1 MADEN
6 MTENATFNL
15 GNSATPEGG
24 LPAVQ
29 DTPPGMLSK
38 IGNQAPAGYE
48 PGYSA
53 PARREYEDSFTFK
66 IGSALASWGEQM
78 PVNMKLRLAQDQAD
92 IEQSRNQ
99 LAWANYHQ
107 VQETSRRVAQEHNQN
122 MMFKMFEAAPSIKGR
137 IASITDPAER
147 QVAADWYEKWADS
160 LSPGSGKVFK
170 HMGKSPSTI
179 MGMDRLLKSDTPGGK
194 AARELTNTLGYEN
207 VATNPILNKLVE
219 QQSKDLIP
227 IVVSRFTDAETKQL
241 IAGKMDQTAFRKAF
255 HTAAMDESF
264 GSDPLDIAYAQN
276 VIEEPHAQGTMA
288 AMGVQL
294 DSSAIKMQQK
304 EKPAGEET
312 LSGIKAKE
320 YNKLKN
326 RVALAEQDPEAFAP
340 AHVADMKK
348 QMGILLGTESKDQG
362 SNPNNMVNQR
372 LQIISKGAVADVES
386 IAGMP
391 PGKAKE
397 QAYAWAVQARKEQ
410 DQASGM
416 GSLTAKMA
424 TPGDT
429 SNYILADKLLS
440 TGHAIP
446 VRENVTEGELRT
458 NKNFLKVTP
467 EQKKELRELNVSIES
482 TKQIF
487 ESAEE
492 AFKGDFS
499 KMGLS
504 AAELAMTSEESA
516 LTLGPKLLAKQSYPK
531 LAEYVA
537 RRESTLGKFARSVS
551 GEVGVLTDKDVGRIR
566 NMFPTATDTKTIR
579 KSKEKSIHALIEL
592 NRKFAVE
599 VLAGELS
606 PDEIDTLK
614 RSDKYKNAA
623 QGILGSAEGVS
634 KLETVETVRGESLLE
649 KMRKGK

>member
-1 MADEN
+1 MADEH
-6 MTENATFNL
+6 MTENTTFNL
-15 GNSATPEGG
+15 GNSATSQEN

-66 IGSALASWGEQM
+66 LGSALASWGEQM
-78 PVNMKLRLAQDQAD
+78 PVNMKLRLAQDHAD

-179 MGMDRLLKSDTPGGK
+179 MGMDRLLKSQTPGGK

-241 IAGKMDQTAFRKAF
+241 IAGKMDQTTFRKAF

-320 YNKLKN
+320 YHKLKN
-326 RVALAEQDPEAFAP
+326 RVALAEQDPDAFAP

-372 LQIISKGAVADVES
+372 LQIISKGKVADVES
-386 IAGMP
+386 IASMP
-391 PGKAKE
+391 PGKDKE

-416 GSLTAKMA
+416 GSLSAKMA

-429 SNYILADKLLS
+429 SNYIHADKLLA

-492 AFKGDFS
+492 AFKGDSS

-516 LTLGPKLLAKQSYPK
+516 LTIGPKLLAKQSYPK

-551 GEVGVLTDKDVGRIR
+551 GEVGVLTDQDVGRIR
-566 NMFPTATDTKTIR
+566 NMFPTATDTKSIR
-579 KSKEKSIHALIEL
+579 RSKEKSINALIEL
-592 NRKFAVE
+592 NRKFSVE
-599 VLAGELS
+599 VLAGDLS
-606 PDEIDTLK
+606 PDEVDTLK

-634 KLETVETVRGESLLE
+634 KPETVNTVRGESLLE

>member
-15 GNSATPEGG
+15 GNSATAEG

-53 PARREYEDSFTFK
+53 PARREYEDSFMFK
-66 IGSALASWGEQM
+66 VGSALASWGEQM
-78 PVNMKLRLAQDQAD
+78 PVNMKLRMAQDHAD

-137 IASITDPAER
+137 IASIKDPAER

-179 MGMDRLLKSDTPGGK
+179 MGMDRLLKSTTPGGK

-227 IVVSRFTDAETKQL
+227 IVVSRFTDEETKQL

-304 EKPAGEET
+304 EKPEGEET

-320 YNKLKN
+320 YHKLKN
-326 RVALAEQDPEAFAP
+326 RVALAEQDPDAFAP

-372 LQIISKGAVADVES
+372 LQIISKGKVADVES
-386 IAGMP
+386 IASMP
-391 PGKAKE
+391 PGKDKE
-397 QAYAWAVQARKEQ
+397 QAYAWATQARKEQ

-429 SNYILADKLLS
+429 SNYILADKLLA

-492 AFKGDFS
+492 AFKGDSS

-551 GEVGVLTDKDVGRIR
+551 GEVGVLTDQDVGRIR

-599 VLAGELS
+599 VLAGDLS
-606 PDEIDTLK
+606 PDEVDTLK

-634 KLETVETVRGESLLE
+634 KVETVNTVRSESLLE

>member
-1 MADEN
+1 

-15 GNSATPEGG
+15 GNSTEQA
-24 LPAVQ
+24 LPVVQ

-38 IGNQAPAGYE
+38 IGTQAPAGYT

-66 IGSALASWGEQM
+66 LGSALASWGEQM
-78 PVNMKLRLAQDQAD
+78 PVNMKLRLAQDHAD

-107 VQETSRRVAQEHNQN
+107 VQETSRRIAQEHNQN

-147 QVAADWYEKWADS
+147 QAAADWYEKWADS

-170 HMGKSPSTI
+170 HMGKSPSTV
-179 MGMDRLLKSDTPGGK
+179 MGMDRLLRSQTPGGK

-207 VATNPILNKLVE
+207 VATNPVLNKLVE

-241 IAGKMDQTAFRKAF
+241 IAGKMDQTTFRKAF
-255 HTAAMDESF
+255 HAAAMDESF

-276 VIEEPHAQGTMA
+276 VIEEPHAQATMA

-294 DSSAIKMQQK
+294 DSSALKMQQR
-304 EKPAGEET
+304 EKPTGEET

-320 YNKLKN
+320 YHKLKN

-372 LQIISKGAVADVES
+372 LQIISKGKVADVES
-386 IAGMP
+386 IASMP
-391 PGKAKE
+391 PGKDKE
-397 QAYAWAVQARKEQ
+397 QAYTWAVQARKEQ

-416 GSLTAKMA
+416 GSLSAKMA

-429 SNYILADKLLS
+429 SNYILADKLLA

-492 AFKGDFS
+492 AFKGDSS

-537 RRESTLGKFARSVS
+537 RRESTLGKFARSIS
-551 GEVGVLTDKDVGRIR
+551 GEVGVLTDQDVGRIR
-566 NMFPTATDTKTIR
+566 NMFPTATDTKSIR

-599 VLAGELS
+599 VLAGDLS
-606 PDEIDTLK
+606 PDEVDTLK

-634 KLETVETVRGESLLE
+634 KVETVTPVRGESLLE